1 MFRLVAFSSS
11 YANTPQGQVFTGVLN
26 IILVVGLILAAVVL
40 FRGSFGYMASK
51 KPGSDRCPQ
60 CYAKIP
66 SGETFCPKC
75 GRERK
80 RSRPFPILVLWS
92 SLVQF
97 RNGSDIWGIN
107 SSDVR

>member
-26 IILVVGLILAAVVL
+26 VILVVGLILAAVVL
-40 FRGSFGYMASK
+40 FKGSFGYMASK

-66 SGETFCPKC
+66 PGETFCPKC

-80 RSRPFPILVLWS
+80 RSRIILRSCFAVTDC
-92 SLVQF
+92 LV
-97 RNGSDIWGIN
+97 
-107 SSDVR
+107 